1 MEIYFMPEKPVNT
14 MGTMTYETIPIIHS
28 GPTEKRPTENIAVGQ
43 QYFDTTLGL
52 QIVWNGTKWI
62 ANNVDID
69 AKLAEY
75 VRKDSI
81 TATDITTTP
90 AFIGQVAVSGD
101 QIYIAKSLDHGGA
114 GWNVIRTESIDT
126 L

>member
-1 MEIYFMPEKPVNT
+1 M
-14 MGTMTYETIPIIHS
+14 
-28 GPTEKRPTENIAVGQ
+28 
-43 QYFDTTLGL
+43 

-69 AKLAEY
+69 EKLKEY